1 MEVADVYKILS
12 DSGVP
17 TEDVVHHGSIAYE
30 HGVLAAIRKVTPQVQ
45 VFALPGEG
53 YLVQGPG
60 GVIRT
65 GKVTRLLGVAAAV
78 AGEDY
83 AAVATAL
90 GEAAEREILRELE
103 ARIRIYGGGD
113 DGTPSVDEGD

>member
-1 MEVADVYKILS
+1 MEIADVYKILM
-12 DSGVP
+12 DRGVP
-17 TEDVVHHGSIAYE
+17 TEDVVHHGLAAYE
-30 HGVLAAIRKVTPQVQ
+30 YGVLAAIRKATPQVQ
-45 VFALPGEG
+45 VFVLPGEG

-65 GKVTRLLGVAAAV
+65 GKITRLLGAAAAV

-83 AAVATAL
+83 AAVATTL
-90 GEAAEREILRELE
+90 GQAAEREILREVE

>member
-1 MEVADVYKILS
+1 MEIADVYKILM
-12 DSGVP
+12 DRGVP

-30 HGVLAAIRKVTPQVQ
+30 HGILAAIRKVTPQVQ
-45 VFALPGEG
+45 VFVLPGEG

-60 GVIRT
+60 GVSKTQRI
-65 GKVTRLLGVAAAV
+65 TRLLGVAASV
-78 AGEDY
+78 AGGDY
-83 AAVATAL
+83 AAIATAL

-113 DGTPSVDEGD
+113 DGTSSMDEGD

>member
-1 MEVADVYKILS
+1 MEIADVYKFLA
-12 DSGVP
+12 DRGVP
-17 TEDVVHHGSIAYE
+17 TEDVVHHGYIAYE
-30 HGVLAAIRKVTPQVQ
+30 HGILAAIRKVTPQVQ
-45 VFALPGEG
+45 VCVLPGEG

-78 AGEDY
+78 AGGDY

-113 DGTPSVDEGD
+113 DGTPSLDEGD

>member
-1 MEVADVYKILS
+1 MEIADVYKILM
-12 DSGVP
+12 DRGVP

-30 HGVLAAIRKVTPQVQ
+30 HGILAAIRKATPQVQ
-45 VFALPGEG
+45 VFTLPGDG

-78 AGEDY
+78 AGGDY

-113 DGTPSVDEGD
+113 DGTPSVGEGD